1 MKILYLYTE
10 VMGYNLPIFARLVE
24 EYGASV
30 DVMHWNKN
38 KLTPFVP
45 TEDSGVKFHDR
56 SDFSTQDMIQF
67 VTSLGPDLIYI
78 SGWQDK
84 GYLPVAAYLKKKG
97 VPVVMGLDSQWTGS
111 LRQKIGAQIIKH
123 WYKKRYFSYA
133 WVPGPLQYEYASRVG
148 FEKNEIICNLL
159 SANSKVFQ
167 TAAAALHEKKRI
179 TYPKRFLY
187 VGRFAYTKGIDLL
200 VRAYEIYQKKYHG
213 DWGLTCVGNGP
224 MQDEFLTNSKIV
236 VKLFLTQ
243 AELADEAARAGAFV
257 LPSREDPW
265 GVVVHEF
272 ATAGLP
278 LILSEHVGSSKQ
290 FLVDGLNGY
299 VMFDDSAKD
308 LALKMHLVAS
318 ASSSK
323 LIDMSNIS
331 HQLASSLTPQIAAA
345 SFMSVLQR
353 ETVR

>member
-1 MKILYLYTE
+1 
-10 VMGYNLPIFARLVE
+10 MGYNLPIFARLVE
-24 EYGASV
+24 DYGASV

-45 TEDSGVKFHDR
+45 ASDLGVKFHDR
-56 SDFSTQDMIQF
+56 SDFSTQDMIRF
-67 VTSLGPDLIYI
+67 VTALAPDLIYV

-84 GYLPVAAYLKKKG
+84 GYLPVVASLKKKG
-97 VPVVMGLDSQWTGS
+97 IPVVMGLDSQWIGS
-111 LRQKIGAQIIKH
+111 VRQKIGARIIKY

-133 WVPGPLQYEYASRVG
+133 WVPGPLQYEYAARVG
-148 FEKNEIICNLL
+148 FEKSEIICNLL
-159 SANSKVFQ
+159 TANSIVFQ

-179 TYPKRFLY
+179 IYPKHFLY
-187 VGRFAYTKGIDLL
+187 VGRFVYTKGIDLL
-200 VRAYEIYQKKYHG
+200 VRAYGIYQKKYHG
-213 DWGLTCVGNGP
+213 DWGLTCIGNGP
-224 MQDEFLTNSKIV
+224 MYDELLTNSKIV
-236 VKLFLTQ
+236 VKPFLTQ
-243 AELADEAARAGAFV
+243 AELADEATRAGAFV

-299 VMFDDSAKD
+299 VMFNDSAED

-318 ASSSK
+318 TAAST
-323 LIDMSNIS
+323 LIDMGNIS
-331 HQLASSLTPQIAAA
+331 HQLAGSLTPKIAAA
-345 SFMSVLQR
+345 SFMSVVKFGVDL
-353 ETVR
+353 